1 MNLLEDHIE
10 PDELNILMRKAG
22 RIIWKL
28 EKFEKFSFFTV
39 KNIFK
44 NSIYSSNV
52 GEFSDLNVE
61 RVDASI
67 GLDYIYKPYLS
78 FYAKYNYRDYND
90 REVNELDGTAHLIS
104 FGMNYTF

>member
-1 MNLLEDHIE
+1 
-10 PDELNILMRKAG
+10 
-22 RIIWKL
+22 
-28 EKFEKFSFFTV
+28 
-39 KNIFK
+39 
-44 NSIYSSNV
+44 V